1 MLLRPPSPLYSSLLL
16 TGAGPSGGAS
26 FTGALDAYTTGVLGA
41 FSVARR
47 LVGTSV
53 PALIR
58 VRRSSDNA
66 EQDIAA
72 LGNGAL
78 DTASITSFCGASDGF
93 VSVIYNQTGAASNLT
108 AAAAN
113 QGCIFKSGAI
123 VTKNSVPTIESGAT
137 GSAGYVCS
145 FTAQTPPAV
154 SYAGVCAPNGSG
166 DYHGQIGDPSAAFA
180 PNGGILLYTSSA
192 ATMQPYVAFGV
203 RGNSVAVTSG
213 TLVSAGCV
221 IGASNTTVYKNGTG
235 TTPAAYS
242 PTFNFAGFGF
252 WHAGAAISGTATTG
266 TCWTEGILW
275 TGERGSSVAAI
286 TSNQAT
292 YFGT

>member
-1 MLLRPPSPLYSSLLL
+1 MFGLQLGLQTNPVM
-16 TGAGPSGGAS
+16 GG
-26 FTGALDAYTTGVLGA
+26 FVGALDDYTTGVLGA

-66 EQDIAA
+66 ELDIVA
-72 LGNGAL
+72 LSNGAL

-113 QGCIFKSGAI
+113 QGCIFKSGSI
-123 VTKNSVPTIESGAT
+123 VVKNGIATIEKPAV
-137 GSAGYVCS
+137 GSVGYSCS
-145 FTAQTPPAV
+145 FAAQTPSAV
-154 SYAGVCAPNGSG
+154 SYAGVCAPKASG
-166 DYHGQIGDPSAAFA
+166 DYHGQIGNPSAAFA
-180 PNGGILLYTSSA
+180 PNGAILLFESSGT
-192 ATMQPYVAFGV
+192 TMQPYVAFGS
-203 RGNSVAVTSG
+203 RGNAVATTSG
-213 TLVSAGCV
+213 TLISAGCV

-252 WHAGAAISGTATTG
+252 WTAGATISGTATG
-266 TCWTEGILW
+266 GACWTEGILW
-275 TGERGSSVAAI
+275 TDERGSSVAAV

>member
-1 MLLRPPSPLYSSLLL
+1 MRFGPPEPLQSNLLL
-16 TGAGPSGGAS
+16 TGAGPSNGAS
-26 FTGALDAYTTGVLGA
+26 FVGALDGYTTGTLGA

-47 LVGTSV
+47 LVSTSV

-58 VRRSSDNA
+58 VRRASDNA
-66 EQDIAA
+66 ELDVVA
-72 LGNGAL
+72 LSNGAL

-123 VTKNSVPTIESGAT
+123 VVKNGIVTIEKPAGVR
-137 GSAGYVCS
+137 GYVCS
-145 FTAQTPPAV
+145 FTAQTPSAV
-154 SYAGVCAPNGSG
+154 SYAGVCAPKAAG

-180 PNGGILLYTSSA
+180 PNGAILLYENSGT
-192 ATMQPYVAFGV
+192 TMQPYVAFGA
-203 RGNSVAVTSG
+203 RGNAVATTSG
-213 TLVSAGCV
+213 TLISAGCV

-252 WHAGAAISGTATTG
+252 WTAGATISGLGTG
-266 TCWTEGILW
+266 GACWTEGILW
-275 TGERGSSVAAI
+275 TGERGSSVAALS
-286 TSNQAT
+286 TNQAT

>member
-1 MLLRPPSPLYSSLLL
+1 MFGLHLGLQTNPVM
-16 TGAGPSGGAS
+16 GG
-26 FTGALDAYTTGVLGA
+26 FVGALDDYTTGVLGA
-41 FSVARR
+41 FSIARR

-66 EQDIAA
+66 EQDIVA
-72 LGNGAL
+72 LSNGAL

-93 VSVIYNQTGAASNLT
+93 VSVIYNQTGIASNLT

-113 QGCIFKSGAI
+113 QGCIFKSGSI
-123 VTKNSVPTIESGAT
+123 VVKNSVPTIEKPAT
-137 GSAGYVCS
+137 GLPGYVCS
-145 FTAQTPPAV
+145 FTAQTPSAV

-166 DYHGQIGDPSAAFA
+166 DYHGQLGDPSASFA
-180 PNGGILLYTSSA
+180 PNGAILLYTSSTT
-192 ATMQPYVAFGV
+192 TMQPYVAFGS

-242 PTFNFAGFGF
+242 PTFNFSGFGF
-252 WHAGAAISGTATTG
+252 WSAGTPISGTAAVG
-266 TCWTEGILW
+266 VCWTEGILW

-286 TSNQAT
+286 STNQAT

>member
-1 MLLRPPSPLYSSLLL
+1 MRFGPPNPLQSSLLL
-16 TGAGPSGGAS
+16 TGCGPSNGAS
-26 FTGALDAYTTGVLGA
+26 FVGALDAYTTGVLGA

-47 LVGTSV
+47 LVSTSV

-58 VRRSSDNA
+58 VRRTSDNA
-66 EQDIAA
+66 ELDIVA
-72 LGNGAL
+72 LSNGAL

-123 VTKNSVPTIESGAT
+123 VTKNSVPTIEKGA
-137 GSAGYVCS
+137 SIRGYVSS
-145 FTAQTPPAV
+145 FTAQTPAAV
-154 SYAGVCAPNGSG
+154 SYAGVCAPNGAG
-166 DYHGQIGDPSAAFA
+166 DYHGQLGNPSASYA
-180 PNGGILLYTSSA
+180 PNGGILLYTSSTT
-192 ATMQPYVAFGV
+192 TMQPYVAFGV
-203 RGNSVAVTSG
+203 RGNSVAVSAG

-235 TTPAAYS
+235 TSPAAYS

-252 WHAGAAISGTATTG
+252 WTAGATISGIAATG

-275 TGERGSSVAAI
+275 TGERGSSVAALS
-286 TSNQAT
+286 TNQAT

>member
-1 MLLRPPSPLYSSLLL
+1 MPALGNALGLPYRKNGL
-16 TGAGPSGGAS
+16 G
-26 FTGALDAYTTGVLGA
+26 FVGALDLYTTGVLGA

-47 LVGTSV
+47 LVGISV

-66 EQDIAA
+66 ELDIVA
-72 LGNGAL
+72 LSNGAL
-78 DTASITSFCGASDGF
+78 DTASITSFCGAADGF

-113 QGCIFKSGAI
+113 QGCIFKSGAV
-123 VTKNSVPTIESGAT
+123 VTKNSIPTLEKPAVGAT
-137 GSAGYVCS
+137 GYSCS
-145 FTAQTPPAV
+145 FAAQTPSAV
-154 SYAGVCAPNGSG
+154 SYAGVCAPKASG

-180 PNGGILLYTSSA
+180 PNGAILLFESSGT
-192 ATMQPYVAFGV
+192 TMQPYVAFGV
-203 RGNSVAVTSG
+203 RGNAVATTSG
-213 TLVSAGCV
+213 TLISAGCV
-221 IGASNTTVYKNGTG
+221 IGASSTTVYKNGTG

-252 WHAGAAISGTATTG
+252 WTAGATISGTGTG
-266 TCWTEGILW
+266 GACWTEGILW

-286 TSNQAT
+286 SANQAT